1 MNDTEQS
8 LTEPVAGAAAHDATS
23 ETTNDAG
30 PAAAEDAEA
39 GSLLP
44 DSPVDDS
51 ERAEASAAPAG
62 LPTTHEGTE
71 PGFDL
76 ELVKRVLETA
86 LLVADGPLSVL
97 ELRRLFNDELG
108 ADALRRVLET
118 LRGDWEGRGIE
129 LTHVASGWRF
139 RARPDLQQYLD
150 RLRPDKP
157 PRYSRAVMETLAII
171 AYRQPVTRGDIEA
184 VRGVTVSGALV
195 KTLEQRGWVEAVG
208 YKEVPGRPALY
219 ATTSQFLDDLN
230 LTSLGDLPPL
240 EDLGSLVEAAPQLPL
255 DEPSLSDDTGQPAL
269 LDAPIEAVS
278 ERLEDNED
286 LSGAQAGDELEDSA
300 DVKGGDTAV
309 VSERPDAVPGTPSE
323 TG

>member
-8 LTEPVAGAAAHDATS
+8 PTEGGAGTAAHDATS
-23 ETTNDAG
+23 VATS
-30 PAAAEDAEA
+30 DAEA
-39 GSLLP
+39 AARAVADTDTGAPSDTPAP
-44 DSPVDDS
+44 DTPAIRESVDS
-51 ERAEASAAPAG
+51 
-62 LPTTHEGTE
+62 
-71 PGFDL
+71 GFDL

-86 LLVADGPLSVL
+86 LLVADDPLSVL

-118 LRGDWEGRGIE
+118 LRADWEGRGIE

-240 EDLGSLVEAAPQLPL
+240 EDLGTLVEGAPQLAL
-255 DEPSLSDDTGQPAL
+255 DEPPSSADVAEPVL
-269 LDAPIEAVS
+269 LDAPETEVPEAP
-278 ERLEDNED
+278 D
-286 LSGAQAGDELEDSA
+286 GPAGPQAGDDQDQGS
-300 DVKGGDTAV
+300 KGDGD
-309 VSERPDAVPGTPSE
+309 DDPGVA
-323 TG
+323 GAI

>member
-1 MNDTEQS
+1 MNDTEHS
-8 LTEPVAGAAAHDATS
+8 PTEGGAGTAAYDVTSVATSDTEAAARAVADTDTGVPS
-23 ETTNDAG
+23 DT
-30 PAAAEDAEA
+30 PA
-39 GSLLP
+39 P
-44 DSPVDDS
+44 DTPAIRESVDS
-51 ERAEASAAPAG
+51 
-62 LPTTHEGTE
+62 
-71 PGFDL
+71 GFDL

-86 LLVADGPLSVL
+86 LLVADDPLSVL

-118 LRGDWEGRGIE
+118 LRADWEGRGIE

-240 EDLGSLVEAAPQLPL
+240 EDLGTLVEGAPQLAL
-255 DEPSLSDDTGQPAL
+255 DEPPSSADVAEPVL
-269 LDAPIEAVS
+269 LDAPETEVPEAP
-278 ERLEDNED
+278 D
-286 LSGAQAGDELEDSA
+286 GPAGPQAGDDQDQGS
-300 DVKGGDTAV
+300 KGDGD
-309 VSERPDAVPGTPSE
+309 DDPGVA
-323 TG
+323 GAI

>member
-8 LTEPVAGAAAHDATS
+8 PTEGGAGTAAHDATS
-23 ETTNDAG
+23 VATS
-30 PAAAEDAEA
+30 DAEA
-39 GSLLP
+39 AARAVADTDTGVPFDTPAP
-44 DSPVDDS
+44 DTPAIRESVDS
-51 ERAEASAAPAG
+51 
-62 LPTTHEGTE
+62 
-71 PGFDL
+71 GFDL

-86 LLVADGPLSVL
+86 LLVADDPLSVL

-118 LRGDWEGRGIE
+118 LRADWEGRGIE
-129 LTHVASGWRF
+129 LTHVASGWCF

-240 EDLGSLVEAAPQLPL
+240 EDLGTLVEGAPQLAL
-255 DEPSLSDDTGQPAL
+255 DEPPSSADVAEPVL
-269 LDAPIEAVS
+269 LDAPEAEVP
-278 ERLEDNED
+278 EAPD
-286 LSGAQAGDELEDSA
+286 GPAGPQAGDDQDQGS
-300 DVKGGDTAV
+300 KGDGD
-309 VSERPDAVPGTPSE
+309 DDPGVA
-323 TG
+323 GAI

>member
-8 LTEPVAGAAAHDATS
+8 PTEGGAGTAAHDATS
-23 ETTNDAG
+23 VATS
-30 PAAAEDAEA
+30 DAEA
-39 GSLLP
+39 AARAVADTDTGVPSDTPAP
-44 DSPVDDS
+44 DTPAIRESVDS
-51 ERAEASAAPAG
+51 
-62 LPTTHEGTE
+62 
-71 PGFDL
+71 GFDL

-86 LLVADGPLSVL
+86 LLVADDPLSVL

-118 LRGDWEGRGIE
+118 LRADWEGRGIE

-240 EDLGSLVEAAPQLPL
+240 EDLGTLVEGAPQLAL
-255 DEPSLSDDTGQPAL
+255 DEPPSSADVAEPVL
-269 LDAPIEAVS
+269 LDAPEAEVP
-278 ERLEDNED
+278 EAPD
-286 LSGAQAGDELEDSA
+286 GPAGPQAGDDRDQGS
-300 DVKGGDTAV
+300 KGDGD
-309 VSERPDAVPGTPSE
+309 DDPGVA
-323 TG
+323 GAI

>member
-8 LTEPVAGAAAHDATS
+8 PTEGGAGTAAHDTTSVATS
-23 ETTNDAG
+23 DAESSAARAADTDAG
-30 PAAAEDAEA
+30 VP
-39 GSLLP
+39 S
-44 DSPVDDS
+44 DSPASVMPAIREGVDS
-51 ERAEASAAPAG
+51 
-62 LPTTHEGTE
+62 
-71 PGFDL
+71 GFDL

-86 LLVADGPLSVL
+86 LLVADDPLSVL

-184 VRGVTVSGALV
+184 IRGVTVSGALV

-208 YKEVPGRPALY
+208 FKEVPGRPALY

-240 EDLGSLVEAAPQLPL
+240 EDLGTLVEGASQLAL
-255 DEPSLSDDTGQPAL
+255 DEPPSSAEVAEPVL
-269 LDAPIEAVS
+269 LDAPATELPEAPDGPADLQARDDQDQGATGDGDNDAGASGMPPEGVS
-278 ERLEDNED
+278 
-286 LSGAQAGDELEDSA
+286 G
-300 DVKGGDTAV
+300 TT
-309 VSERPDAVPGTPSE
+309 SE
-323 TG
+323 

>member
-1 MNDTEQS
+1 MTDTESSQAS
-8 LTEPVAGAAAHDATS
+8 ETGPVADAQDATPVAAPAMAVAASADTAAAVAASADTAAPVAPP
-23 ETTNDAG
+23 EDR
-30 PAAAEDAEA
+30 PAAAGLPPQDLAQVPEA
-39 GSLLP
+39 GARATP
-44 DSPVDDS
+44 AVRDGVDS
-51 ERAEASAAPAG
+51 
-62 LPTTHEGTE
+62 
-71 PGFDL
+71 GFDL
-76 ELVKRVLETA
+76 DLVKRVLETA

-118 LRGDWEGRGIE
+118 LRADWEGRGVE

-171 AYRQPVTRGDIEA
+171 AYRQPVTRGEIEA

-208 YKEVPGRPALY
+208 HKEVPGRPALY

-240 EDLGSLVEAAPQLPL
+240 EDLGSLVEATPQLPL
-255 DEPSLSDDTGQPAL
+255 DAPGATADEGQRL
-269 LDAPIEAVS
+269 LETVA
-278 ERLEDNED
+278 
-286 LSGAQAGDELEDSA
+286 A
-300 DVKGGDTAV
+300 D
-309 VSERPDAVPGTPSE
+309 PDAVDADVASE
-323 TG
+323 EGQDPADDSRSTNITG

>member
-8 LTEPVAGAAAHDATS
+8 PTEGGAGTAAHDVTSVATS
-23 ETTNDAG
+23 DTE
-30 PAAAEDAEA
+30 AAARAVADTDTGVPADTPA
-39 GSLLP
+39 P
-44 DSPVDDS
+44 DTPAIRESVDS
-51 ERAEASAAPAG
+51 
-62 LPTTHEGTE
+62 
-71 PGFDL
+71 GFDL

-86 LLVADGPLSVL
+86 LLVADDPLSVL

-118 LRGDWEGRGIE
+118 LRADWEGRGIE

-195 KTLEQRGWVEAVG
+195 KTLEQRGWVEA
-208 YKEVPGRPALY
+208 
-219 ATTSQFLDDLN
+219 
-230 LTSLGDLPPL
+230 
-240 EDLGSLVEAAPQLPL
+240 
-255 DEPSLSDDTGQPAL
+255 
-269 LDAPIEAVS
+269 
-278 ERLEDNED
+278 
-286 LSGAQAGDELEDSA
+286 
-300 DVKGGDTAV
+300 
-309 VSERPDAVPGTPSE
+309 
-323 TG
+323 

>member
-8 LTEPVAGAAAHDATS
+8 PTEGGAGTAAHDATS
-23 ETTNDAG
+23 VATS
-30 PAAAEDAEA
+30 DAEA
-39 GSLLP
+39 AARAVADTDTGVPSDTPAP
-44 DSPVDDS
+44 DTPAIRESVDS
-51 ERAEASAAPAG
+51 
-62 LPTTHEGTE
+62 
-71 PGFDL
+71 GFDL

-86 LLVADGPLSVL
+86 LLVADDPLSVL

-118 LRGDWEGRGIE
+118 LRADWEGRGIE

-139 RARPDLQQYLD
+139 RARPALQQYLD

-240 EDLGSLVEAAPQLPL
+240 EDLGTLVEGAPQLAL
-255 DEPSLSDDTGQPAL
+255 DEPPSSADVAEPVL
-269 LDAPIEAVS
+269 LDAPETEVPEAP
-278 ERLEDNED
+278 D
-286 LSGAQAGDELEDSA
+286 GPAGPQAGDDQDQGS
-300 DVKGGDTAV
+300 KGDGD
-309 VSERPDAVPGTPSE
+309 DDPGVA
-323 TG
+323 GAI

>member
-8 LTEPVAGAAAHDATS
+8 PTEGGAGTAAHDATS
-23 ETTNDAG
+23 VATS
-30 PAAAEDAEA
+30 DAEA
-39 GSLLP
+39 AARAVADTDTGVPSDTPAP
-44 DSPVDDS
+44 DTPAIRESVDS
-51 ERAEASAAPAG
+51 
-62 LPTTHEGTE
+62 
-71 PGFDL
+71 GFDL

-86 LLVADGPLSVL
+86 LLVADDPLSVL

-118 LRGDWEGRGIE
+118 LRADWEGRGIE

-240 EDLGSLVEAAPQLPL
+240 EDLGTLVEGAPQLAL
-255 DEPSLSDDTGQPAL
+255 DEPPSSADVAEPVL
-269 LDAPIEAVS
+269 LDAPETEVPEAP
-278 ERLEDNED
+278 D
-286 LSGAQAGDELEDSA
+286 GPAGPQAGDDRDQGS
-300 DVKGGDTAV
+300 KGDGD
-309 VSERPDAVPGTPSE
+309 DDPGVA
-323 TG
+323 GAI

>member
-8 LTEPVAGAAAHDATS
+8 PTEGGAGTAAHDATS
-23 ETTNDAG
+23 VATS
-30 PAAAEDAEA
+30 DAEA
-39 GSLLP
+39 AARAVADTDTGVPSDTPAP
-44 DSPVDDS
+44 DTPAIRESVDS
-51 ERAEASAAPAG
+51 
-62 LPTTHEGTE
+62 
-71 PGFDL
+71 GFDL

-86 LLVADGPLSVL
+86 LLVADDPLSVL

-118 LRGDWEGRGIE
+118 LRADWEGRGIE

-240 EDLGSLVEAAPQLPL
+240 EDLGTLVEGAPQLAL
-255 DEPSLSDDTGQPAL
+255 DEPPSSADVAEPVL
-269 LDAPIEAVS
+269 LDAPETEVPEAP
-278 ERLEDNED
+278 D
-286 LSGAQAGDELEDSA
+286 GPAGPQAGDDQDQGS
-300 DVKGGDTAV
+300 KGDGD
-309 VSERPDAVPGTPSE
+309 DDPGVA
-323 TG
+323 GAI